1 MNYIVHKNHVYAV
14 LSHSVSCGLM
24 TIKKDTGTIERDIKY
39 NGKMKV
45 KDFLERLEKINFF
58 EC

>member
-1 MNYIVHKNHVYAV
+1 MNYIVHKNHVYAI
-14 LSHSVSCGLM
+14 LSHSVLCGIM
-24 TIKKDTGTIERDIKY
+24 TVKKDTGKIARDIKY

-45 KDFLERLEKINFF
+45 KDFLERLEKINFC